1 MGILREVLAG
11 ICAAS
16 GKDKSSGWLVA
27 SYKDKKDFAYLWDD
41 EFLERVK
48 AGEHRNLVIV
58 WDGMP
63 EPDGSGVNVL
73 DHITPV
79 DWAMA
84 LSHRLLQGNIKD
96 TSITIPELRI
106 LICDISQQNH
116 ASAFSVRML
125 PAICHGMPWLRVYR
139 PIESD
144 KRFGRDFEMLVDD
157 IKQFDPNKFPSLK
170 DAQPDM
176 IESLVHAWIGS
187 VAESG
192 SHHDVSNL
200 LAPMVLS
207 TGFNNSS
214 LHEGLLEGK
223 PARIAL
229 LQKIKWLGMG
239 GGKENPQENWFD
251 FSKDAAKIVRDSRVK
266 IILIDDQAN
275 QGWLDIVSAAVGAVR
290 PDASEASEN
299 EIKLFAKSDV
309 VEVHASKSYLAI
321 KSRLEDAGIS
331 DKEGSNING
340 DQRFKFSLTGEG
352 AEILLLDLRLF
363 FNEQKE
369 IEYLEWALGVAKN
382 LKRANEAVFLD
393 IKCDHLGG
401 WLSKA
406 KESKSADWRKET
418 EYLELLTLLPRILAT
433 IDMSM
438 PIVIFSSTGQRQV
451 TELLKD
457 YRNIITVFNKPGF
470 FGYASGSLVEDTKQ
484 KFVAAMQAAIHILQ
498 ARVAMQELLVN
509 FPSKDGMEPQIDGQ
523 PQQEKYVEIFIDE
536 SGEPEEGKSFV
547 VAGIALVHE
556 SIEQARKLHTAM
568 ENTLVRLTDETAD
581 RKLKW
586 YGDGCMPKRLGDAH
600 NRKSLFQPVI
610 APLQNLFGDH
620 SAGFVSFAISAK
632 LDELKCSGKLK
643 GLAKHNL
650 DSAYLEL
657 FEWLVDV
664 VLYEFLPEKLGC
676 QSKLKFKIYGATRVR
691 TKDDQTL
698 FSSDEKAALTDNW
711 GISNI
716 YQGKYQSLNEMSFM
730 PLVVNVL
737 SGRPHPKAEYMSDGS
752 SISGAVGFSLKYED
766 QSPPNFGVQRDFFRH
781 AHYIADLVANSAYI
795 SLNHPDRDIF
805 KGFFNARFIDA
816 FDDSFKAAVDASKY
830 LESGQRVEG
839 FLRAVGAGRYHVAH
853 RKQTCPE
860 SIVGTILRKISG
872 EAGKLTREEF
882 YEFSNALGKWWND
895 YENSSAIDRL
905 PGKAYGEDSYSGLR
919 TGEILPKSPR
929 PANQSATSRESQ
941 NKNHGTTR
949 HSSPP
954 WNPGLFITLAGLNEN
969 LKDDKVIEIVRDVLR
984 EELAQS
990 MGLSIDI
997 TKSKHTKKMVCK
1009 ISCIP
1014 EHEYENIHKKLF
1026 DAKGDSTWRNCARPP
1041 SSKPVI

>member
-27 SYKDKKDFAYLWDD
+27 SYKDNKDFAYLWSD
-41 EFLERVK
+41 EFLKCVE
-48 AGEHRNLVIV
+48 AGEHRNLLVV

-84 LSHRLLQGNIKD
+84 LSHRLLQESKKD
-96 TSITIPELRI
+96 TANTIPELRI

-125 PAICHGMPWLRVYR
+125 PAICHGMPWLRVCR
-139 PIESD
+139 PMESD
-144 KRFGRDFEMLVDD
+144 NWFMRNFEGLVDD
-157 IKQFDPNKFPSLK
+157 IKQFDPDKFPCLK

-176 IESLVHAWIGS
+176 IESLVHAWIGG

-200 LAPMVLS
+200 LGPMVLS
-207 TGFNNSS
+207 IGFNIPS
-214 LHEGLLEGK
+214 EDK

-239 GGKENPQENWFD
+239 GGKGNTHGKWFD
-251 FSKDAAKIVRDSRVK
+251 FAQVAAKIVADKRVK

-275 QGWLDIVSAAVGAVR
+275 QGWLDIVSAAVGAER
-290 PDASEASEN
+290 TNLNQASEN
-299 EIKLFAKSDV
+299 KIELFAESNV
-309 VEVHASKSYLAI
+309 VEVHASISYQAI

-382 LKRANEAVFLD
+382 LKRANEAAFLD
-393 IKCDHLGG
+393 MKCDHLGG

-406 KESKSADWRKET
+406 KESKSANWRKAT

-433 IDMSM
+433 IDMSI

-484 KFVAAMQAAIHILQ
+484 KFIAAMQAAIYILQ
-498 ARVAMQELLVN
+498 ARVAIQELLAN
-509 FPSKDGMEPQIDGQ
+509 FPPGDGMEPQIDAQ

-556 SIEQARKLHTAM
+556 SVEQARNLHTAM
-568 ENTLVRLTDETAD
+568 ENTPVRLTGESND

-586 YGDGCMPKRLGDAH
+586 YGDACMPKRLGDAH

-610 APLQNLFGDH
+610 APLQNLFGGH
-620 SAGFVSFAISAK
+620 TSGFVSFAISAK

-691 TKDDQTL
+691 TKDDKTL

-766 QSPPNFGVQRDFFRH
+766 QSPPNFGTQRDFFRH

-860 SIVGTILRKISG
+860 SIVDTILRKING
-872 EAGKLTREEF
+872 EAGKLTSDEF
-882 YEFSNALGKWWND
+882 YEFSAALSEWWHD
-895 YENSSAIDRL
+895 YENPPAIGHL

-919 TGEILPKSPR
+919 AGKSMHNLPR
-929 PANQSATSRESQ
+929 PANQIAASKRMQSHDKKIIQKKQQEIESVFVQ
-941 NKNHGTTR
+941 SVESEGFWVTFNKNNIG
-949 HSSPP
+949 
-954 WNPGLFITLAGLNEN
+954 IEN
-969 LKDDKVIEIVRDVLR
+969 KV
-984 EELAQS
+984 S
-990 MGLSIDI
+990 
-997 TKSKHTKKMVCK
+997 
-1009 ISCIP
+1009 
-1014 EHEYENIHKKLF
+1014 N
-1026 DAKGDSTWRNCARPP
+1026 PP
-1041 SSKPVI
+1041 SGWCPLGGQTAHPAVGDEIKVVFDSGLGYRDGFSFVRQV

>member
-1 MGILREVLAG
+1 MGILREVIAG

-27 SYKDKKDFAYLWDD
+27 SYNDKKDFAYLWSD
-41 EFLERVK
+41 EFLKRVE
-48 AGEHRNLVIV
+48 AGEHRNLVVV

-63 EPDGSGVNVL
+63 ERDGSGVNVL
-73 DHITPV
+73 DHITTV

-84 LSHRLLQGNIKD
+84 LSHRLLQESKKD
-96 TSITIPELRI
+96 TANIIPELRI

-139 PIESD
+139 PIKSD
-144 KRFGRDFEMLVDD
+144 EWFWRDFEALVDD
-157 IKQFDPNKFPSLK
+157 IQLFGTDKFPSLK
-170 DAQPDM
+170 DAQPDLV
-176 IESLVHAWIGS
+176 ESLAHAWGGS

-200 LAPMVLS
+200 LGPMVLS
-207 TGFNNSS
+207 TSLNSS
-214 LHEGLLEGK
+214 SLSALLEG

-229 LQKIKWLGMG
+229 LIKMIWLDIGGMG
-239 GGKENPQENWFD
+239 GRGVIPQDKWFN
-251 FSKDAAKIVRDSRVK
+251 FAKDAAKIVRDRPVK

-275 QGWLDIVSAAVGAVR
+275 QGWLDIVSAAVGAER
-290 PDASEASEN
+290 SDASEASEN

-340 DQRFKFSLTGEG
+340 DQRFKLSLSGEG

-363 FNEQKE
+363 FNEQDE
-369 IEYLEWALGVAKN
+369 INYFKWALGVAKN
-382 LKRANEAVFLD
+382 LKRASEAAFPSMD
-393 IKCDHLGG
+393 CDKLER
-401 WLSKA
+401 WISE
-406 KESKSADWRKET
+406 ESKSADWRKRT

-433 IDMSM
+433 VDMSL

-451 TELLKD
+451 TEILKD

-498 ARVAMQELLVN
+498 ARVAIQELLEN
-509 FPSKDGMEPQIDGQ
+509 FPPKIEIEQKNEGQ
-523 PQQEKYVEIFIDE
+523 SQQEKYVEIFIDE
-536 SGEPEEGKSFV
+536 SGEPKKGNSFV

-556 SIEQARKLHTAM
+556 SVEQARNLHTAM
-568 ENTLVRLTDETAD
+568 ENTSVRLTDESTD

-586 YGDGCMPKRLGDAH
+586 YGDACMPKRLSNAADL
-600 NRKSLFQPVI
+600 KMKFQPVKTS
-610 APLQNLFGDH
+610 LETLFKAHTD
-620 SAGFVSFAISAK
+620 GFVSFAISAK
-632 LDELKCSGKLK
+632 LDDLKCSGKLK

-664 VLYEFLPEKLGC
+664 VLYEFLPEKLGY
-676 QSKLKFKIYGATRVR
+676 QSNLKFKIYGATRVR
-691 TKDDQTL
+691 TKDGKGV
-698 FSSDEKAALTDNW
+698 FSQPERKALIDNW
-711 GISNI
+711 GIATI
-716 YQGKYQSLNEMSFM
+716 YDDGYQSLNEMSFM

-737 SGRPHPKAEYMSDGS
+737 SGRPNPKAEYMSDGS
-752 SISGAVGFSLKYED
+752 SISGAVGFSLAYAPK
-766 QSPPNFGVQRDFFRH
+766 SPPQYGEQRNFFRH

-795 SLNHPDRDIF
+795 SLDDSDRDIF
-805 KGFFNARFIDA
+805 EGFFNARFIDA

-860 SIVGTILRKISG
+860 SIVDTILRKISG
-872 EAGKLTREEF
+872 EAGKLTRDEF
-882 YEFSNALGKWWND
+882 YEFSVALGEWSHD
-895 YENSSAIDRL
+895 YENSFAIGRL

-919 TGEILPKSPR
+919 AGKNMPKSPR
-929 PANQSATSRESQ
+929 PVNQNATSRESQ
-941 NKNHGTTR
+941 NKNPGGTAI
-949 HSSPP
+949 HFNPSP
-954 WNPGLFITLAGLNEN
+954 NLGLFITLAGLNEN
-969 LKDDKVIEIVRDVLR
+969 LTDGQVKEIVSDVLR
-984 EELAQS
+984 DEFAQPL
-990 MGLSIDI
+990 GLSIDI
-997 TKSKHTKKMVCK
+997 ARSSTNKRVCK
-1009 ISCIP
+1009 VGSMP
-1014 EHEYENIHKKLF
+1014 EHVSQEIYEKLVARIAA
-1026 DAKGDSTWRNCARPP
+1026 DTWRNCI
-1041 SSKPVI
+1041 KPTAPKTVI